1 MNIVTAEEL
10 SVQVTEMD
18 KEWDGTKHGKKDC
31 DFSKVNQQ
39 AGRSVENVLAL
50 LGQHFCHLTMRRL
63 CASVCPEIMSFL
75 EQSQYFPEC
84 LESALRSPRCSHK

>member
-1 MNIVTAEEL
+1 MNIVTAEDL
-10 SVQVTEMD
+10 SVQATEMD
-18 KEWDGTKHGKKDC
+18 KEWDWTKCGKEEC

-39 AGRSVENVLAL
+39 ARHTVESVLAL

-63 CASVCPEIMSFL
+63 CVSVCPEIMSFL

-84 LESALRSPRCSHK
+84 LESASRRPRCSHK